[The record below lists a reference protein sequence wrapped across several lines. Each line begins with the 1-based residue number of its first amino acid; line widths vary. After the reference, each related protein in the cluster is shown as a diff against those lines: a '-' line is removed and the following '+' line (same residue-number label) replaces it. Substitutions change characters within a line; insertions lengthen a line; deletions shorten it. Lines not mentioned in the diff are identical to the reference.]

1 MPRTAVDYSK
11 TIIYKIVCKDLS
23 VKDLYVG
30 HTTDFI
36 RRKYTHMYI
45 CCNPEQ
51 KKHSLKVYQIIRDN
65 GGWENWE
72 MVEVE
77 KYPCSDSNEARS
89 RERFWYEN
97 LYATLNSS
105 FPLRNKYEYR
115 KTNKDLLHEKA
126 RKFYEINKERI
137 KLNVY
142 LYANDNKDK
151 ISQRSKLYRE
161 KNADVIK
168 AHKGAVEICECGIQ
182 YTHAHRQR
190 HLRTKIHQKNMK
202 NLLPEQLI

>member
-1 MPRTAVDYSK
+1 
-11 TIIYKIVCKDLS
+11 
-23 VKDLYVG
+23 
-30 HTTDFI
+30 
-36 RRKYTHMYI
+36 
-45 CCNPEQ
+45 
-51 KKHSLKVYQIIRDN
+51 
-65 GGWENWE
+65 
-72 MVEVE
+72 MVEIE

-97 LYATLNSS
+97 LIATLNSR
-105 FPLRNKYEYR
+105 FPIRTKYEYR
-115 KTNKDLLHEKA
+115 EANKDLLYEKA
-126 RKFYEINKERI
+126 RKFYEINKEWI

-168 AHKGAVEICECGIQ
+168 AHKGAVEICECRNQ